1 MARFALLSPTAD
13 TSAIADLVALGDFD
27 RGLIRFFG
35 TRTGLSR
42 FAILIWLILRLRP
55 YGLTTLAGA
64 GLRYLVKKAI
74 QRTVATRAIAA
85 AIK

>member
-1 MARFALLSPTAD
+1 M
-13 TSAIADLVALGDFD
+13 
-27 RGLIRFFG
+27 
-35 TRTGLSR
+35 
-42 FAILIWLILRLRP
+42 WLILRLRP

-74 QRTVATRAIAA
+74 QRRVATRAIAA

>member
-13 TSAIADLVALGDFD
+13 PSAIADLVALADFD

-35 TRTGLSR
+35 TKTGLSR
-42 FAILIWLILRLRP
+42 LAILVWLILRLRP
-55 YGLTTLAGA
+55 YGLMTLTGA
-64 GLRYLVKKAI
+64 ALRYLVKKST
-74 QRTVATRAIAA
+74 QRTIATRAIAA

>member
-13 TSAIADLVALGDFD
+13 PSAIADLVALGDFD

-35 TRTGLSR
+35 TKTGLSR
-42 FAILIWLILRLRP
+42 LAILVWLILRLRP
-55 YGLTTLAGA
+55 YGLMTLTGA
-64 GLRYLVKKAI
+64 ALRYLVKKST
-74 QRTVATRAIAA
+74 QRTIATRAIAA